1 MCILPCQPPPPI
13 PLNPRTGKSIFTGL
27 YSQYYDWTCLWF
39 LPSLPFLPSCQS
51 FPAIRAHHLHLC
63 LLCSQFLCL
72 VVGLMSRTC
81 RPVVTRPAPPV
92 ACLLRE
98 YKSAFTSV
106 LICLV
111 FAPVV
116 VVVES
121 LSVLCV
127 LIYQCCLLWFCLW
140 VLGFCLLSSVVVV
153 SLTFE
158 HL

>member
-1 MCILPCQPPPPI
+1 MPTLSPDPPRPPHRQIYIYRTVFTILWLNVPLVSPP
-13 PLNPRTGKSIFTGL
+13 
-27 YSQYYDWTCLWF
+27 
-39 LPSLPFLPSCQS
+39 PFLPSCQS

-81 RPVVTRPAPPV
+81 RPVVTRRAPPV

-106 LICLV
+106 LLCLV
-111 FAPVV
+111 FAAAVV
-116 VVVES
+116 VVVEES

>member
-1 MCILPCQPPPPI
+1 MPTPSPDPPRPPHRQIYIYRTVFTILWLNVPLVSPP
-13 PLNPRTGKSIFTGL
+13 
-27 YSQYYDWTCLWF
+27 
-39 LPSLPFLPSCQS
+39 PFLPSCQS

-81 RPVVTRPAPPV
+81 RPVITRPAPPV

-111 FAPVV
+111 FAPVVV